1 MRGKRANR
9 ITFPNLFL
17 SLVIIRLLEKKL
29 DNKYSISNIIVVLK
43 IYNSTNIEHDL
54 YLQNYK

>member
-1 MRGKRANR
+1 MHGKRANR